1 MRIETP
7 RLLLRPISTD
17 DLDDLVAL
25 HAEPEVARFML
36 ALDREQARERIRLS
50 EREWAERGHG
60 VLGIYD
66 AAGAR
71 FLGRTGMR
79 WWPQFGETEI
89 GWVLRP
95 AAWGRG
101 YATEAAGACLEWAF
115 AHLPDPYFTAMIRPD
130 NERSI
135 GVATRLG
142 FRPRRRDVLRGEPV
156 VVFAVDREVV
166 HPVLPRRGL
175 HSVS

>member
-1 MRIETP
+1 VRIETS

-36 ALDREQARERIRLS
+36 RLDRDHARERIRLS

-60 VLGIYD
+60 MVGIYD
-66 AAGAR
+66 AADER

-79 WWPQFGETEI
+79 WWPQFRETEI

-95 AAWGRG
+95 EAWGHG
-101 YATEAAGACLEWAF
+101 YATEAAGACLDWAF
-115 AHLPDPYFTAMIRPD
+115 ANLPDPYFTAMIRPD
-130 NERSI
+130 NERTI
-135 GVATRLG
+135 GVAAQLG
-142 FRPRRRDVLRGEPV
+142 FRRRRNDVLRGETV
-156 VVFAVDREVV
+156 VVFTIERSFVAN
-166 HPVLPRRGL
+166 HG
-175 HSVS
+175 